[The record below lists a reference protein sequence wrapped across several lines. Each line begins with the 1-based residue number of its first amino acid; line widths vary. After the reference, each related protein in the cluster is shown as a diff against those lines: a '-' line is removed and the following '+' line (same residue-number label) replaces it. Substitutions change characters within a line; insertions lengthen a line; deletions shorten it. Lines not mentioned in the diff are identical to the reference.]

1 MKQIN
6 SAWLLAV
13 KVVRD
18 KGGPNFLYISKGR
31 KSETAMADKNKTY
44 KYPVDMKCQNMSCL
58 LLRLKS
64 RLGKVRFQLPLNKT
78 FFPTPDPSFID
89 DWSSAK
95 EQKLT
100 KQYFLPPPHRFSS
113 QSSQYQN
120 WKLNK
125 YSILTVI
132 DIEAPVSESSNRI
145 SKFYASTVL
154 ITNLMK
160 PELKMATHRIQS
172 GLD

>member
-44 KYPVDMKCQNMSCL
+44 KYPVDMTCQNMSCL

-89 DWSSAK
+89 DWSSASSSVF
-95 EQKLT
+95 LT
-100 KQYFLPPPHRFSS
+100 KF
-113 QSSQYQN
+113 
-120 WKLNK
+120 
-125 YSILTVI
+125 T
-132 DIEAPVSESSNRI
+132 I
-145 SKFYASTVL
+145 S
-154 ITNLMK
+154 
-160 PELKMATHRIQS
+160 ELKIKQVFHSNGNWHRS
-172 GLD
+172 TSVGVLK

>member
-1 MKQIN
+1 MYEIREGLIFYTFPREENLKQQ
-6 SAWLLAV
+6 WLI
-13 KVVRD
+13 KIKRTNIQSIWHVRICHVYCFSLNP
-18 KGGPNFLYISKGR
+18 GW
-31 KSETAMADKNKTY
+31 E
-44 KYPVDMKCQNMSCL
+44 
-58 LLRLKS
+58 RLQ
-64 RLGKVRFQLPLNKT
+64 FQLPLNKT